1 MNVAGTLN
9 YDTKMDT
16 KGYQKGLDGI
26 TASTIAKGQIMAE
39 VFMYIAK
46 QIVNVVKSGV
56 EYNATIEQLS
66 TSFEVMTGSADE
78 ATKIVEK
85 LKKLGASTPYELV
98 GLAQTTQTLM
108 QYGLTAEEA
117 YNATVNFGDIAQ
129 GSAEKMQ
136 SIALA
141 YGQMSSAGKVNMQD
155 IKQIRIY
162 CLVA

>member
-1 MNVAGTLN
+1 MAVAGSLI
-9 YDTKMDT
+9 YDTKLDT
-16 KGYQKGLDGI
+16 EDYQKGLDKI
-26 TASTIAKGQIMAE
+26 SSATIAKGTLMADAFKL
-39 VFMYIAK
+39 VANKLIDVAK
-46 QIVNVVKSGV
+46 GGIQ
-56 EYNATIEQLS
+56 YNATIEQLA

-78 ATKIVEK
+78 ATKLVEK
-85 LKKLGASTPYELV
+85 LKKAGAETPYELA
-98 GLAQTTQTLM
+98 GLAETTQILM
-108 QYGLTAEEA
+108 QYGLTSDEA
-117 YNATVNFGDIAQ
+117 YKATMNFGDIAQ